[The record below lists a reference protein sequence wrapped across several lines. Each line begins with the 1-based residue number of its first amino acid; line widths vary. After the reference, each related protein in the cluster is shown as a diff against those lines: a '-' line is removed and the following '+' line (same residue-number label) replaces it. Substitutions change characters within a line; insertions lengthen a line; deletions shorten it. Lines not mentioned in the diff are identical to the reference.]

1 MGGIGAHLA
10 RLCLGAT
17 VVGWF
22 VWRRKAG
29 KREKDPF
36 RAVLAYASNEEL
48 IRLHANY
55 EALVALEVNPSFVYK
70 LDVCDAEMRKR
81 GLSRST
87 TSTADVKTD
96 VMKETKPIQSSIAD
110 SDHNLV

>member
-1 MGGIGAHLA
+1 MLGTYMGGIGAHLA

-22 VWRRKAG
+22 VWRRNAG

-36 RAVLAYASNEEL
+36 QAVLAYASNEEL

-70 LDVCDAEMRKR
+70 LDVCAAEMRKR
-81 GLSRST
+81 GLSRAPAT
-87 TSTADVKTD
+87 PAEAKTE
-96 VMKETKPIQSSIAD
+96 VNANETRTPIKG
-110 SDHNLV
+110 